1 MKKIARFSFKF
12 LSNKYALVATV
23 FLVWMLFFDRNDLIT
38 QVKQKNKLN
47 QMKQDQLYFTEEIH
61 KDMSMLKE
69 MMNNPKTLERFARE
83 KYLMKKDN
91 EDVFVFVAKKQ

>member
-1 MKKIARFSFKF
+1 MKKIARVCFKV
-12 LSNKYALVATV
+12 LSNKYGFVAII
-23 FLVWMLFFDRNDLIT
+23 FFVWMLFFDRNDLIN
-38 QVKQKNKLN
+38 KLRQKNKLN
-47 QMKQDQLYFTEEIH
+47 QMKQDQLYFTEETQ

-91 EDVFVFVAKKQ
+91 EDIFVFVERKE

>member
-1 MKKIARFSFKF
+1 MKKIVRFGFKYV
-12 LSNKYALVATV
+12 SNKYALVATI

-47 QMKQDQLYFTEEIH
+47 QMKQDQLYFTEEIQ
-61 KDMSMLKE
+61 KDMSMLND
-69 MMNNPKTLERFARE
+69 MMNDPETLERFARE

-91 EDVFVFVAKKQ
+91 EDVFVFVERGD

>member
-1 MKKIARFSFKF
+1 MKRAARISFKI
-12 LSNKYALVATV
+12 LSNKYAFVATV
-23 FLVWMLFFDRNDLIT
+23 FLVWMLFFDRNDFIT

-69 MMNNPKTLERFARE
+69 MMNNPETLEKFARE
-83 KYLMKKDN
+83 NNLMKKDN
-91 EDVFVFVAKKQ
+91 EDVFVFVERTN